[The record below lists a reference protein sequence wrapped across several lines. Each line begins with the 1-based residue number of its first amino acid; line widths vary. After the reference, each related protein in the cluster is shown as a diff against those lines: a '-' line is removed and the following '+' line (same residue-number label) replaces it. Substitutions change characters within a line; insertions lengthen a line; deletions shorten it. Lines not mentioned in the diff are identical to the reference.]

1 MSEKEPDY
9 SFFDNFE
16 SCYKIEC
23 EKDEMNYIAPDANYC
38 EGAQFKYN
46 NGNQVVDICKDMVKL
61 FNNAIFKNVII
72 LNPLTENKVPEFINY
87 WINSRLTQ
95 SGFNDNI
102 KPEIFPKLNSIT
114 HHFDGRGL
122 LKGKIYHIKEKEVD
136 GMNILYEL
144 YKNIHEF
151 EQKKTEHF
159 KNFLE
164 NFMTNYNKG
173 LIKCFYEG
181 NVKFCQELNKY
192 IEFYEQNKNNK
203 LSKTCDNKKCPSLT
217 KLTILSSAS
226 NKEHLNIAKMG
237 SSLLG
242 GLHISSLKELPSM
255 KTQDYSNLKIL
266 ISLQYN
272 LLMEKE
278 EDDKKCVMM
287 KILKEYLQYFE
298 KNKTNPSIQYFVNEF
313 IDKYYKAKESEYK
326 NIFSSCNPGNTSKG
340 HCKIY
345 NECNDDFKD
354 DMSLIKSGSEK
365 YIKNKEE
372 YFESLGPNKSFL
384 HQALALFQDSE
395 AMSRYS
401 TTIISIIISIF
412 LCSFFL
418 FKFTPLGS
426 ICNKKKKRRKIP
438 LFFPVKIEDLE
449 DHNTRH
455 KNNIPKRGK
464 IRFSYQPT

>member
-1 MSEKEPDY
+1 
-9 SFFDNFE
+9 
-16 SCYKIEC
+16 
-23 EKDEMNYIAPDANYC
+23 MNYIAPDANYC

-181 NVKFCQELNKY
+181 NVKFCHELNKY
-192 IEFYEQNKNNK
+192 REFYEGNKK
-203 LSKTCDNKKCPSLT
+203 KELSEICDNKECPSLT
-217 KLTILSSAS
+217 ELTLLASAS
-226 NKEHLNIAKMG
+226 KKEHLNIAEIG
-237 SSLLG
+237 SKLIKGSD
-242 GLHISSLKELPSM
+242 ISSLNGL
-255 KTQDYSNLKIL
+255 
-266 ISLQYN
+266 
-272 LLMEKE
+272 
-278 EDDKKCVMM
+278 
-287 KILKEYLQYFE
+287 
-298 KNKTNPSIQYFVNEF
+298 
-313 IDKYYKAKESEYK
+313 
-326 NIFSSCNPGNTSKG
+326 
-340 HCKIY
+340 
-345 NECNDDFKD
+345 
-354 DMSLIKSGSEK
+354 
-365 YIKNKEE
+365 
-372 YFESLGPNKSFL
+372 SFL
-384 HQALALFQDSE
+384 E
-395 AMSRYS
+395 
-401 TTIISIIISIF
+401 T
-412 LCSFFL
+412 
-418 FKFTPLGS
+418 
-426 ICNKKKKRRKIP
+426 
-438 LFFPVKIEDLE
+438 EDV
-449 DHNTRH
+449 
-455 KNNIPKRGK
+455 
-464 IRFSYQPT
+464 Y